1 MEQTTIQFRVSK
13 RKTINVHTAIVCK
26 YRQFNQWLDKKSI
39 FYSRIAEFSV
49 TRRMVLR
56 VNAVTLCLLLGAFS
70 IEQYPILSTLA
81 AICAGCLVH
90 KFNKTKKEANN
101 E

>member
-1 MEQTTIQFRVSK
+1 MEQTTIQFSVSK
-13 RKTINVHTAIVCK
+13 RKTINVRTAIVCK

-56 VNAVTLCLLLGAFS
+56 VNLVTFCFLLSAFTIEQHPLVAVFSAFS
-70 IEQYPILSTLA
+70 A
-81 AICAGCLVH
+81 AWLIYR
-90 KFNKTKKEANN
+90 FNQSKKKGARK
-101 E
+101 